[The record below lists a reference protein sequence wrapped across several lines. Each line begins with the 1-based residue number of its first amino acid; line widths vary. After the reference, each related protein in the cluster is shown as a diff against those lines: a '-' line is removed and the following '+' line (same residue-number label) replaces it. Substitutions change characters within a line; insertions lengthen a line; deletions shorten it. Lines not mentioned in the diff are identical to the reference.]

1 MPKFDDDN
9 LEVQI
14 NPDLQENERLHVLV
28 THDETTFHSNDG
40 RRSGWAPHGEQPL
53 RKKGRGRA
61 IHVSDFLC
69 ETIGR
74 LQLNEEQK
82 ILESAN
88 NIPHEA
94 RVMMNPGI
102 NNDGWWNIELLAQQ
116 VINFSLFILIYF
128 LY

>member
-9 LEVQI
+9 LKVQI
-14 NPDLQENERLHVLV
+14 NPDLQENKRLHILV

-40 RRSGWAPHGEQPL
+40 RQSGWVPHEEQPL

-61 IHVSDFLC
+61 IYVSDFLC
-69 ETIGR
+69 ETIGW

-88 NIPHEA
+88 NIPYEA
-94 RVMMNPGI
+94 RVTMNLGT
-102 NNDGWWNIELLAQQ
+102 NND
-116 VINFSLFILIYF
+116 SLNR
-128 LY
+128 

>member
-1 MPKFDDDN
+1 MPKFEDDN

-14 NPDLQENERLHVLV
+14 NPYLQENERLHILV

-40 RRSGWAPHGEQPL
+40 RKSGWAPHGEQPL

-61 IHVSDFLC
+61 IHISDFLY

-82 ILESAN
+82 HLESMS

-94 RVMMNPGI
+94 RVIMNPGT
-102 NNDGWWNIELLAQQ
+102 NNDGWWNIELLVQQ
-116 VINFSLFILIYF
+116 VFDIIYF
-128 LY
+128 IN

>member
-9 LEVQI
+9 LEIQI

-40 RRSGWAPHGEQPL
+40 RQSGWAPHGEQPL

-74 LQLNEEQK
+74 LQLNEEQR
-82 ILESAN
+82 ENAN

-94 RVMMNPGI
+94 RVTINPGI
-102 NNDGWWNIELLAQQ
+102 NNDGWWNIELLVQQ
-116 VINFSLFILIYF
+116 VFNLFYIILLINFFIY
-128 LY
+128 

>member
-1 MPKFDDDN
+1 MPKFEDDN
-9 LEVQI
+9 LKVQI
-14 NPDLQENERLHVLV
+14 NPYLQENERLHILV

-40 RRSGWAPHGEQPL
+40 RKSGWAPHREQPL

-61 IHVSDFLC
+61 IYISDFLC

-82 ILESAN
+82 HLESMS

-94 RVMMNPGI
+94 RVIMNPGT
-102 NNDGWWNIELLAQQ
+102 NNDGWWNIELLVQQ
-116 VINFSLFILIYF
+116 VFDIIYF
-128 LY
+128 IN